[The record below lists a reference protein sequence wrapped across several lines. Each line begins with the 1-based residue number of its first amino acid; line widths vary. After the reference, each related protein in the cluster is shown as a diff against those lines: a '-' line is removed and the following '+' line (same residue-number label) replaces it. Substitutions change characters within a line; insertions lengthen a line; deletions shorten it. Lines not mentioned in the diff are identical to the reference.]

1 MSKVFEGGF
10 EEGCRYK
17 VMLLDIDRIISD
29 GYELDNVFNSKNHI
43 ENFYFDYVGCVGVMK
58 SLVSSSGW
66 CHVKWPKELGGDGD
80 WWGYPVR
87 HLRNLGRVD
96 DE

>member
-1 MSKVFEGGF
+1 MSKVFDDGF
-10 EEGCRYK
+10 EVGCRYK

-43 ENFYFDYVGCVGVMK
+43 ESWYLDYTGCVGVME
-58 SLVSSSGW
+58 SSVNHQGW
-66 CHVKWPKELGGDGD
+66 CYVGWPKGLGGDD
-80 WWGYPVR
+80 DCWNYPVQ